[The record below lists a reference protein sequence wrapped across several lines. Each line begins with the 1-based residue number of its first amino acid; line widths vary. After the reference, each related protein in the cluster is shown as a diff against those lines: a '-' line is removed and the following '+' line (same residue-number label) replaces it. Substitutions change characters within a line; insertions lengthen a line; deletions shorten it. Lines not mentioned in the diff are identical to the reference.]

1 MTSDCGNTLGTR
13 RMVLRVNETLMRVVL
28 EMVAWFE
35 FVSDDVLDPDIAV
48 KEMETVVFLLGQLNQ
63 EERREFVAFIER
75 EADATTTDDYRAFL
89 RSLPEAIGLED
100 N

>member
-1 MTSDCGNTLGTR
+1 
-13 RMVLRVNETLMRVVL
+13 MVLRVNETLMRVVIEL
-28 EMVAWFE
+28 VAWFE
-35 FVSDDVLDPDIAV
+35 FVPDDVLDPDVAV
-48 KEMETVVFLLGQLNQ
+48 KKMETVVFLLQQLSP

-75 EADATTTDDYRAFL
+75 EADTTTMDDYRAFL

>member
-1 MTSDCGNTLGTR
+1 MTSDCGNTLSTR
-13 RMVLRVNETLMRVVL
+13 RMVLRVNETLM
-28 EMVAWFE
+28 
-35 FVSDDVLDPDIAV
+35 
-48 KEMETVVFLLGQLNQ
+48 
-63 EERREFVAFIER
+63 R